1 MPSPL
6 MDKAQFWQLIE
17 ASKNKKSDCQKQAA
31 KLEKLLD
38 KLSADEILGFENIF
52 TSLLSESYRWDL
64 WAVAYIVNGGCSDDG
79 FEYFR
84 YWLIAQGQTYFE
96 AAIQNP
102 ERAADAA
109 RFEEA
114 ECEEIRYATCEPY
127 QSKTGT
133 PIDEVSDGLNY
144 PAEPMGQPWN
154 EEDLEALFP
163 RLWKKFE

>member
-1 MPSPL
+1 

-17 ASKNKKSDCQKQAA
+17 ASQNKKRDCDKQAT

-38 KLSADEILGFENIF
+38 KLSAEEILGFENIF
-52 TSLLSESYRWDL
+52 DSLLVESYRWDL

-84 YWLIAQGQTYFE
+84 YWLIEQGQTYFE
-96 AAIQNP
+96 AALESP

-109 RFEEA
+109 QFEEA
-114 ECEEIRYATCEPY
+114 ECEEIRYATHAPY
-127 QSKTGT
+127 ESKTGT
-133 PIDEVSDGLNY
+133 PIHEVSKGISYSD
-144 PAEPMGQPWN
+144 EPVGKPWN

-163 RLWKKFE
+163 RLYARFE